1 MKKQE
6 ILLKSGTNEME
17 LLTFLPSGQLFGVN
31 VAKVQSII
39 QYDSSLVT
47 KIPNAP
53 NAMLGMLL
61 YRD

>member
-6 ILLKSGTNEME
+6 ILLKSGTNEIE
-17 LLTFLPSGQLFGVN
+17 LLTFLLSGQLFGVN

-47 KIPNAP
+47 KILNAP
-53 NAMLGMLL
+53 NAMPGMLL